1 MYGQLWLPFP
11 WTASSFILL
20 LKHSDHK
27 LTGDK
32 QILIGPV
39 KKCQLKRWPFF
50 TVTPISGNTS
60 WNLQW
65 SCTIHLSWYCRLNCF
80 YCSPLWNNIQN
91 IHELCYPTCFMY
103 LQTYFDALQL
113 VTWFILSKII
123 TGPHW
128 KNLGEELLGSVLTF
142 KGLKMPHW
150 QIFSQKGFS
159 VRNHFTNVQ

>member
-11 WTASSFILL
+11 RTASSFILL

-91 IHELCYPTCFMY
+91 IHQVVVLSHLFYVSVNLFRCTTACDLIHSLHNNNRPTLKKLKTLEKNY
-103 LQTYFDALQL
+103 GVQ
-113 VTWFILSKII
+113 SKRSR
-123 TGPHW
+123 G
-128 KNLGEELLGSVLTF
+128 
-142 KGLKMPHW
+142 
-150 QIFSQKGFS
+150 
-159 VRNHFTNVQ
+159 